1 MEEKK
6 EMLHKLT
13 MENREKLFV
22 CGVED
27 VESFDENEIIV
38 YTSEGTLNIK
48 GSDLHI
54 NKLNT
59 DNGEL
64 MIDGNIDSLIY
75 SNAQSNQGGF
85 FNKLF
90 R

>member
-13 MENREKLFV
+13 MENREKLFI

-38 YTSEGTLNIK
+38 YTSEGTLGIK
-48 GSDLHI
+48 GSSLHI

-64 MIDGNIDSLIY
+64 MIDGNIDSLVY
-75 SNAQSNQGGF
+75 SNTQSNQGGF
-85 FNKLF
+85 LSKLF